1 MKSTWN
7 LVRSLSILISVSI
20 APSLHGQ
27 AKSSFSLPKFY
38 GTYAVSNGKTIGLD
52 SDTNYP
58 NKAVVKL
65 GVRNNAQ
72 SVCRNGAPVAQSP
85 RDVEL
90 PVFSP
95 DVNFVVF
102 LQASGPVSPM
112 TVAQDMQLSTVGYV
126 RNVEIGNCP
135 NAGMAKRGTENGW
148 DQIIQQ
154 VQLRVGPVP
163 GQQEMVVS
171 VPSSPLAPGI
181 YSLSFDPV
189 SGGFKRTF
197 LFAVQP
203 VAEAANS
210 RCVDLSLQYNVF
222 MFNNGGEMDVNAVPC
237 GSRAGVSNGGL
248 NGAPATPVSNSAS
261 SGATNNSGA
270 ILPTSAIGAATW
282 IDAETGLMWTG
293 SDNNADLT
301 FDQAVDYCKNLK
313 LGGYSNWRLPEI
325 EELKGISD
333 PSANVPVNRPDVAA
347 LHIPGQP
354 APAHIKG
361 DITISGGEM
370 SNTGK
375 PPAQLETF
383 DFGVLKVDR
392 LKSDKRHRQIRAL
405 CVRDS
410 K

>member
-1 MKSTWN
+1 MNSTLN
-7 LVRSLSILISVSI
+7 LVRSLSILIVVSI
-20 APSLHGQ
+20 VPSLHGQ
-27 AKSSFSLPKFY
+27 AKSSFSLPEFY

-52 SDTNYP
+52 SGTNYP

-72 SVCRNGAPVAQSP
+72 SVCRNGAPVAQSS

-95 DVNFVVF
+95 DVKFVVF
-102 LQASGPVSPM
+102 LQASGAMSPM
-112 TVAQDMQLSTVGYV
+112 AVAQDMQLSTVGYV

-135 NAGMAKRGTENGW
+135 NAGMAKQGTENGW

-163 GQQEMVVS
+163 SQQEMVVS

-181 YSLSFDPV
+181 YSLSFDPL
-189 SGGFKRTF
+189 SGDFKQTF

-210 RCVDLSLQYNVF
+210 RCVDVSLQYNAF
-222 MFNNGGEMDVNAVPC
+222 MFNNGGEIDVNAVPC
-237 GSRAGVSNGGL
+237 VSRAAVPSGGPS
-248 NGAPATPVSNSAS
+248 GAPATPVSNSA
-261 SGATNNSGA
+261 TSGA
-270 ILPTSAIGAATW
+270 ILPTSAIRAATW
-282 IDAETGLMWTG
+282 TDPATGLMWTS
-293 SDNNADLT
+293 SDNNEDLT
-301 FDQAVDYCKNLK
+301 FDQAVDYCKSLK

-325 EELKGISD
+325 RELTGISE

-361 DITISGGEM
+361 HITISGLEM
-370 SNTGK
+370 SYTGK
-375 PPAQLETF
+375 PPAELETF
-383 DFGVLKVDR
+383 DFGVLKVDQ
-392 LKSDKRHRQIRAL
+392 LKSNKRHRQIRAL
-405 CVRDS
+405 CVRDP
-410 K
+410 